1 MGRSANITRAENSL
15 IMSVRLIIR
24 DEVNIKFENLPLD
37 ARKKL
42 TNTFKYENPTARY
55 QPAYKLGRWD
65 GMVSMF
71 GLGGNG
77 YLSQLEKCLEILS
90 NMGIGIEEVDDLRIN
105 GRIEFQEIPNS
116 YWADQGKVWPEG
128 HRFAGEPIMLR
139 DDQVEVVNRFFTNTQ
154 ALQEV
159 ATGAGKTIMTATLS
173 HCAEKYGRTI
183 VIVPNKDLVTQTE
196 EDYVNVGLDVGVYF
210 GDRKDL
216 GKTHTICTW
225 QSLNVLDKKSKNWD
239 ENLALT
245 LAEFLDGVKTVIV
258 DEVHMA
264 KADVLRNLLT
274 QNLCNAPIRWGLTGT
289 VPKDAFEAEPIF
301 ASIGPVVGGI
311 KAHQL
316 QEMGVL
322 SNLHVNVVQ
331 MMDLPEFRSYA
342 EELKYLVTNPD
353 RLAYIAQLVKGLA
366 ETGNTLV
373 LVNRIDSG
381 KQLIELIEGAVF
393 ISGEVKGTKRTEEYK
408 EHATN
413 DNKVT
418 VATFGVAAVGINI
431 PRIFNLVLLEP
442 GKSFVRV
449 IQSIGRGIRKADD
462 KDFVQIWDL
471 TSTCKYAKRH
481 LTARKKYYKDAQY
494 PFTITKTDWQ
504 K

>member
-1 MGRSANITRAENSL
+1 MGIKL
-15 IMSVRLIIR
+15 VIR
-24 DEVNIKFENLPLD
+24 DEVNIKIEGAPLE

-42 TNTFKYENPTARY
+42 SNTFKYENPAARY
-55 QPAYKLGRWD
+55 HPAYKLGRWD
-65 GMVSMF
+65 GKVSMF

-77 YLSQLEKCLEILS
+77 YLSQLEKVLEILY
-90 NMGIGIEEVDDLRIN
+90 NMHIDVEEVEDLRISKK
-105 GRIEFQEIPNS
+105 IEFEPITNT
-116 YWADQGKVWPEG
+116 YWSDQGKVWPAG
-128 HRFAGEPIMLR
+128 HRFAGQPIMLR

-196 EDYVNVGLDVGVYF
+196 EDYINVGLDVGVYY

-225 QSLNVLDKKSKNWD
+225 QSLNILDKKSKNWSA
-239 ENLALT
+239 EIALT

-264 KADVLRNLLT
+264 KAEVLKNLLT
-274 QNLCNAPIRWGLTGT
+274 QNLHNAPIRWGLTGT
-289 VPKDAFEAEPIF
+289 VPKDDYEAQPIF

-311 KAHQL
+311 KAHEL
-316 QEMGVL
+316 QEMGIL

-331 MMDLPEFRSYA
+331 MIDLPEFKSYQ
-342 EELKYLVTNPD
+342 EELKYLVTDSD
-353 RLAYIAQLVKGLA
+353 RLQYIANLVKGLS

-381 KQLIELIEGAVF
+381 KKLIDLIDDAVF
-393 ISGEVKGTKRTEEYK
+393 ISGEVKGTKRNEEYK
-408 EHATN
+408 DHAVN

-431 PRIFNLVLLEP
+431 PRIFHLVLLEP

-449 IQSIGRGIRKADD
+449 IQSIGRGIRKAED
-462 KDFVQIWDL
+462 KDFVQIWDI
-471 TSTCKYAKRH
+471 TSTCKFAKRH
-481 LTARKKYYKDAQY
+481 LTTRKKFYKDAKY
-494 PFTITKTDWQ
+494 PFTITKTDW
-504 K
+504 KK